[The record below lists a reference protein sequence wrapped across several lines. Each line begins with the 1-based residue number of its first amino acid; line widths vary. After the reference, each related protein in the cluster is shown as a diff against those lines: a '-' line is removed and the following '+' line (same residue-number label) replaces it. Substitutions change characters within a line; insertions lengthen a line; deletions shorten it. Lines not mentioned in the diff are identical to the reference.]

1 MHRWILQSGGPFAS
15 FLHSSFVRAASSIA
29 ATAFHIWPMPIP
41 FRQEHSYK
49 EETFDQP
56 AGATTSHH
64 QVRCRRKAVNLL
76 VALLN
81 WLHLRKVPTCPES
94 CRIGVT
100 LNRLQRATVR
110 RLSFFF
116 EELEVCGIVSPQDMG
131 RTASKVEGLEEI
143 AMDLERLARELGL
156 CTPAPGEYG
165 HRTAGTGAVRP
176 PLAPGATS
184 ADSGVVV
191 GKLRRGLPVLAKDVD
206 ASRLSFPQDRP
217 KFKASEVLKG
227 IQREVYN
234 SPLQWAQDP
243 DSSTCP
249 VPRAHVQASRRGALK
264 LLEFLDAHHRLE
276 LLPEAEIRRSH
287 LCGAFSLLK
296 DQTRDRLILDA
307 RPANIL
313 EEPALNDYTQTLG
326 AVQALLQVEL
336 LPDQQMIFHGDD
348 LRDYYYCF
356 CVTKERVNRNCM
368 RFPLAPRD
376 VAHLSCFSEKLL
388 EHKTVYPCLATMAM
402 GDLNAVEFGQAAHVL
417 LALDCRAT
425 SLEELLTVRG
435 RAPRGNLATGII
447 IDDYVVCEKVAAPP
461 GDLPTEGETRMAWMN
476 EAYAKVEL
484 TAHTGKAFRRESQ
497 AEFWGAAADGNKGTV
512 RPSPKRL
519 IPLIMMTVRV
529 ARLQIAT
536 VGLLEILAGSWVAIF
551 QFRKR
556 LMCLLEEIYAAQ
568 RGREQNCIVHLSC
581 SMIHELWSLV
591 LVAPLA
597 VTNLRAKTLPVAYL
611 TDASE
616 QMVAGVSSRVP
627 EIFARELHRHCL
639 ARGVWTRM
647 LTPWK
652 VWLRRHDLLQPE
664 EELPAGVP
672 LVSHPVWTSLARCL
686 SFKLLFRSPVRR
698 RRHINLLELQAVL
711 EVERRAALRKPS
723 SRLLIGVDSQVVLG
737 ALLKGR
743 TASPPLNRMLQYSL
757 PTLLGGDLYSSYGY
771 VPSLANVAD
780 DPTRGASI
788 RSPAAEPPDWLVNA
802 FQGDFDSLDKWLN
815 ALGFGPQQ
823 LACLPGCPKSLDA
836 GMLEDFVRELRSVQK
851 PDRLARFDQAVKT
864 PDPFVSPPCK
874 ATRKPLAPQEPIRG
888 SCSPPAGTEEP
899 QEFDSSCPVG
909 DPCGPGQSCDNE
921 AQDGRPLRAAA
932 EKESVK
938 RAASSNGG
946 DVKTPGASGPRW
958 CWVRNHRPFGPP

>member
-1 MHRWILQSGGPFAS
+1 MWNRQSSRHGTDGQQGGGLGRDCHGSGALSQRVRP
-15 FLHSSFVRAASSIA
+15 LHS
-29 ATAFHIWPMPIP
+29 
-41 FRQEHSYK
+41 
-49 EETFDQP
+49 
-56 AGATTSHH
+56 GA
-64 QVRCRRKAVNLL
+64 
-76 VALLN
+76 
-81 WLHLRKVPTCPES
+81 W
-94 CRIGVT
+94 
-100 LNRLQRATVR
+100 
-110 RLSFFF
+110 
-116 EELEVCGIVSPQDMG
+116 
-131 RTASKVEGLEEI
+131 
-143 AMDLERLARELGL
+143 
-156 CTPAPGEYG
+156 
-165 HRTAGTGAVRP
+165 
-176 PLAPGATS
+176 
-184 ADSGVVV
+184 
-191 GKLRRGLPVLAKDVD
+191 LPVLAKDVD

-402 GDLNAVEFGQAAHVL
+402 GDLHAVEFGQAAHVL

-447 IDDYVVCEKVAAPP
+447 IDDYVVCEKVVAPP

-476 EAYAKVEL
+476 KAYAKVEL

-568 RGREQNCIVHLSC
+568 RDREQNCIVHLSC

-743 TASPPLNRMLQYSL
+743 TASPPLLQYSL

-780 DPTRGASI
+780 DPTRS
-788 RSPAAEPPDWLVNA
+788 
-802 FQGDFDSLDKWLN
+802 
-815 ALGFGPQQ
+815 
-823 LACLPGCPKSLDA
+823 
-836 GMLEDFVRELRSVQK
+836 
-851 PDRLARFDQAVKT
+851 
-864 PDPFVSPPCK
+864 
-874 ATRKPLAPQEPIRG
+874 
-888 SCSPPAGTEEP
+888 
-899 QEFDSSCPVG
+899 
-909 DPCGPGQSCDNE
+909 
-921 AQDGRPLRAAA
+921 
-932 EKESVK
+932 
-938 RAASSNGG
+938 
-946 DVKTPGASGPRW
+946 
-958 CWVRNHRPFGPP
+958 